1 MTCKVRCGMSNVTPW
16 LVLIGLGAF
25 HGLNPAMGWLFAV
38 ALGLYRQSRAVVLV
52 SLIPIALGHA
62 AAIAVVVYAVIV
74 LGMAIDEGA
83 FRILSGVL
91 LIAWGLYHV
100 VYGHRHRLRIGLKTG
115 LVGLAAWSFVM
126 ATAHG
131 AGMMLIPVLMPL
143 EQLREHAHHMPATDS
158 LMIASLAVLVHSLAM
173 LVVTGIVALVVYEW
187 VGLDFLRR
195 GWINLDL
202 VWTTALIGIGLWL
215 LLT

>member
-1 MTCKVRCGMSNVTPW
+1 MSELSPW
-16 LVLIGLGAF
+16 LILIALGAF

-38 ALGLYRQSRAVVLV
+38 ALGLYRQSRKVVLV

-74 LGMAIDEGA
+74 LGMAVDERV
-83 FRILSGVL
+83 FRVLSGVL
-91 LIAWGLYHV
+91 LIAWGVYHLLSS
-100 VYGHRHRLRIGLKTG
+100 HRHRLRIGLRTG
-115 LVGLAAWSFVM
+115 LIGLAAWSFVM

-143 EQLREHAHHMPATDS
+143 EQAGEHAHHMPATAS
-158 LMIASLAVLVHSLAM
+158 LLIASLAVLVHSLAM
-173 LVVTGIVALVVYEW
+173 LLTTGAVALIVYEW
-187 VGLDFLRR
+187 AGLDFLTR

-202 VWTTALIGIGLWL
+202 VWTAALIGMGLWL

>member
-1 MTCKVRCGMSNVTPW
+1 MSDLWPW
-16 LVLIGLGAF
+16 LVLIALGAF

-38 ALGLYRQSRAVVLV
+38 ALGLYRHSRKVVLI

-62 AAIAVVVYAVIV
+62 ASIAVVVYAVVV
-74 LGMAIDEGA
+74 LGMAVDPQT
-83 FRILSGVL
+83 FRLVSGVL
-91 LIAWGLYHV
+91 LIGFGVYHLI
-100 VYGHRHRLRIGLKTG
+100 YGHRHRLHIGLSTG
-115 LVGLAAWSFVM
+115 LFGLFAWSFVM

-143 EQLREHAHHMPATDS
+143 AQVGEHAHHMPVTNS
-158 LMIASLAVLVHSLAM
+158 LLVASLAVLVHSLAM
-173 LVVTGIVALVVYEW
+173 LLTTGGVALVVYQW

-202 VWTTALIGIGLWL
+202 LWTAALIFIGLWL

>member
-1 MTCKVRCGMSNVTPW
+1 MRAGDVSPW

-38 ALGLYRQSRAVVLV
+38 ALGLYRQSRQVVLM

-62 AAIAVVVYAVIV
+62 AAIAVVVYAVMG
-74 LGMAIDEGA
+74 LGMAVDQA
-83 FRILSGVL
+83 TFRIVSGML
-91 LIAWGLYHV
+91 LIAWGLYHLL
-100 VYGHRHRLRIGLKTG
+100 YGHRHRLRIGLSTG
-115 LVGLAAWSFVM
+115 LAGLFAWSFVM

-131 AGMMLIPVLMPL
+131 AGAMLIPVLMPL
-143 EQLREHAHHMPATDS
+143 AQGGEHAQHMPITNS
-158 LMIASLAVLVHSLAM
+158 LWVGSLAVLVHSLAM
-173 LVVTGIVALVVYEW
+173 LITTGIVALSVYQW

-202 VWTTALIGIGLWL
+202 IWTAALIGMGLWL

>member
-1 MTCKVRCGMSNVTPW
+1 MSNLSPW
-16 LVLIGLGAF
+16 LLLIALGAF

-38 ALGLYRQSRAVVLV
+38 ALGLYRQSRTTVLV
-52 SLIPIALGHA
+52 SLIPIAIGHA
-62 AAIAVVVYAVIV
+62 LAIAVVVYVVIV
-74 LGMAIDEGA
+74 LGMAIDAPA

-91 LIAWGLYHV
+91 LIAWGLYHLL
-100 VYGHRHRLRIGLKTG
+100 YGHRHRVRIGFKTR
-115 LVGLAAWSFVM
+115 LVGLAVWSFVM

-143 EQLREHAHHMPATDS
+143 EHMGEHAHYMPATHS
-158 LMIASLAVLVHSLAM
+158 LWIASLAVLVHSLAM
-173 LVVTGIVALVVYEW
+173 LAVTGIVALVVYEW

-202 VWTTALIGIGLWL
+202 LWTAALIGIGLWL
-215 LLT
+215 LLA

>member
-1 MTCKVRCGMSNVTPW
+1 MTAGGVSPW

-38 ALGLYRQSRAVVLV
+38 ALGLYRQSRSVVLI

-62 AAIAVVVYAVIV
+62 ASIAVVVYAVMG
-74 LGMAIDEGA
+74 LGAAIDQRTL
-83 FRILSGVL
+83 RIASGVL
-91 LIAWGLYHV
+91 LIAWGLYHFA
-100 VYGHRHRLRIGLKTG
+100 YGHRHRLRIGLSTG
-115 LVGLAAWSFVM
+115 LAGLFAWSFVM

-143 EQLREHAHHMPATDS
+143 AQGGEHAHHMPITET
-158 LMIASLAVLVHSLAM
+158 LWVGSLAVLGHSLAM
-173 LVVTGIVALVVYEW
+173 LVTTGIVALSVYQW

-202 VWTTALIGIGLWL
+202 IWTAALIGMGLWL
-215 LLT
+215 LLA

>member
-1 MTCKVRCGMSNVTPW
+1 MSDLSPW
-16 LVLIGLGAF
+16 LVLIALGAF

-38 ALGLYRQSRAVVLV
+38 ALGLYRRSRRVVLV

-74 LGMAIDEGA
+74 LGMALDREA
-83 FRILSGVL
+83 FRIVSGVM
-91 LIAWGLYHV
+91 LIAWGIYHL

-143 EQLREHAHHMPATDS
+143 AQAGEHDHHMPATTS
-158 LMIASLAVLVHSLAM
+158 LWIASLAVLAHSLAM
-173 LVVTGIVALVVYEW
+173 LITTGAVALTVYEW
-187 VGLDFLRR
+187 AGLYFLRR

-202 VWTTALIGIGLWL
+202 VWTAALIGMGFWL
-215 LLT
+215 LVT

>member
-1 MTCKVRCGMSNVTPW
+1 MTAGGVSPW

-38 ALGLYRQSRAVVLV
+38 AHGLYRQSRNVVLI
-52 SLIPIALGHA
+52 SLIPLALGHA
-62 AAIAVVVYAVIV
+62 AAIAVVVYAVMA
-74 LGMAIDEGA
+74 LGAAIDQRT
-83 FRILSGVL
+83 FRIASGVL
-91 LIAWGLYHV
+91 LFAWGLFHLA
-100 VYGHRHRLRIGLKTG
+100 YGHRHRLRIGLSTG
-115 LVGLAAWSFVM
+115 LAGLAAWSFVM

-143 EQLREHAHHMPATDS
+143 SQAGEHAHHMPITES
-158 LMIASLAVLVHSLAM
+158 LWVGALAVLVHSLAM
-173 LVVTGIVALVVYEW
+173 LVTSGIVALSVYQW

-202 VWTTALIGIGLWL
+202 VWTVALISIGLWL
-215 LLT
+215 ALT

>member
-1 MTCKVRCGMSNVTPW
+1 MSAGDLSPW
-16 LVLIGLGAF
+16 LVLIALGAF

-38 ALGLYRQSRAVVLV
+38 ALGLYRQSRKVVLV

-62 AAIAVVVYAVIV
+62 ASIAVVVYAVMG
-74 LGMAIDEGA
+74 LGMAIDA
-83 FRILSGVL
+83 ATFRILSGVL
-91 LIAWGLYHV
+91 LIAWGVYHLS
-100 VYGHRHRLRIGLKTG
+100 YGHRHRLRIGLRTG
-115 LVGLAAWSFVM
+115 LIGLAAWSFVM

-143 EQLREHAHHMPATDS
+143 AQAGEHAHHMPATNS
-158 LMIASLAVLVHSLAM
+158 LLIASLAVLVHSLAM
-173 LVVTGIVALVVYEW
+173 LLTTGTVALVVYEW
-187 VGLDFLRR
+187 AGLDFLRR

-202 VWTTALIGIGLWL
+202 VWTAALIGMGLWL

>member
-1 MTCKVRCGMSNVTPW
+1 MSAGELSPW

-38 ALGLYRQSRAVVLV
+38 ALGLYRKSRKVVLV

-74 LGMAIDEGA
+74 LGMAIDAER

-91 LIAWGLYHV
+91 LIAWGVYHLS
-100 VYGHRHRLRIGLKTG
+100 YGHRHRLRIGLRTG
-115 LVGLAAWSFVM
+115 LLGLFAWSFVM

-143 EQLREHAHHMPATDS
+143 EQAGDHAHQMPATNS
-158 LMIASLAVLVHSLAM
+158 LLIASLAVLVHNLAM
-173 LVVTGIVALVVYEW
+173 LLMTGIVALIVYEW
-187 VGLDFLRR
+187 VGLDFLRC

-202 VWTTALIGIGLWL
+202 VWTAALIGIGLWL
-215 LLT
+215 LVT

>member
-1 MTCKVRCGMSNVTPW
+1 MSAGELSPW

-38 ALGLYRQSRAVVLV
+38 ALGLYRQSRKVVLL

-74 LGMAIDEGA
+74 LGMAIDANA
-83 FRILSGVL
+83 FRLLSGVL
-91 LIAWGLYHV
+91 LIAWGLYHLA
-100 VYGHRHRLRIGLKTG
+100 YGHRHRLHIGLKTG
-115 LVGLAAWSFVM
+115 LAGLAAWSFVM
-126 ATAHG
+126 ATGHG

-143 EQLREHAHHMPATDS
+143 AEAGQHAHHMPATAS
-158 LMIASLAVLVHSLAM
+158 LWIASLAVLVHSLAM
-173 LVVTGIVALVVYEW
+173 LITTGVVALIVYEW

-202 VWTTALIGIGLWL
+202 IWTAALIGMGLWL

>member
-1 MTCKVRCGMSNVTPW
+1 MAAGGVSPW

-38 ALGLYRQSRAVVLV
+38 ALGLYRQSRNVVLI

-62 AAIAVVVYAVIV
+62 ASIAVVAYAVMG
-74 LGMAIDEGA
+74 LGAAIDQRT
-83 FRILSGVL
+83 FRIASGVL
-91 LIAWGLYHV
+91 LIAWGLYHFA
-100 VYGHRHRLRIGLKTG
+100 YGHRHRLRIGLSTG
-115 LVGLAAWSFVM
+115 LAGLFAWSFVM

-143 EQLREHAHHMPATDS
+143 AQAGEHAQHMPITES
-158 LMIASLAVLVHSLAM
+158 LWVASLAVLVHSLAM
-173 LVVTGIVALVVYEW
+173 LVTTGIVALSVYQW

-202 VWTTALIGIGLWL
+202 IWTAALIGIGLWL
-215 LLT
+215 MLA

>member
-1 MTCKVRCGMSNVTPW
+1 MSNISPW

-38 ALGLYRQSRAVVLV
+38 ALGLYRQSRTTVLV
-52 SLIPIALGHA
+52 SLIPIAIGHA
-62 AAIAVVVYAVIV
+62 LAIAVVVYVVIV
-74 LGMAIDEGA
+74 LGMAIDAPA

-91 LIAWGLYHV
+91 LIAWGLYHLL
-100 VYGHRHRLRIGLKTG
+100 YGHRHRVRIGFKTG
-115 LVGLAAWSFVM
+115 LVGLAVWSFVM

-143 EQLREHAHHMPATDS
+143 EHMGEHAHQMPATHS
-158 LMIASLAVLVHSLAM
+158 LWIASLAVLVHSLAM
-173 LVVTGIVALVVYEW
+173 LAVTGIVALVAYES

-202 VWTTALIGIGLWL
+202 LWTAALIGIGLWL
-215 LLT
+215 LLA

>member
-1 MTCKVRCGMSNVTPW
+1 MSDISPW

-38 ALGLYRQSRAVVLV
+38 ALGLYRQSRTTVLV
-52 SLIPIALGHA
+52 SLIPMAIGHA
-62 AAIAVVVYAVIV
+62 LAIAVVVYVVIV
-74 LGMAIDEGA
+74 LGMAIDAPA

-91 LIAWGLYHV
+91 LIAWGLYHLL
-100 VYGHRHRLRIGLKTG
+100 YGHRHRVRIGFKTG
-115 LVGLAAWSFVM
+115 LVGLAVWSFVM
-126 ATAHG
+126 AMAHG

-143 EQLREHAHHMPATDS
+143 EHMGEHAHYMPATHS
-158 LMIASLAVLVHSLAM
+158 LWIASLAVLVHSLAM
-173 LVVTGIVALVVYEW
+173 LAVTGIVALVVYEW

-202 VWTTALIGIGLWL
+202 LWTAALIGIGLWL
-215 LLT
+215 LLA

>member
-1 MTCKVRCGMSNVTPW
+1 MSVGDVSPW

-38 ALGLYRQSRAVVLV
+38 ALGLYRHSRKVVLV

-62 AAIAVVVYAVIV
+62 AAIAVVVYTVMV
-74 LGMAIDEGA
+74 LGMAVDQQT
-83 FRILSGVL
+83 FRIVSGVL
-91 LIAWGLYHV
+91 LIGWGVYHLI
-100 VYGHRHRLRIGLKTG
+100 YGHHHRLRIGLSTG
-115 LVGLAAWSFVM
+115 LLGLFAWSFVM

-143 EQLREHAHHMPATDS
+143 AQAGEHAHHMPVTNS
-158 LMIASLAVLVHSLAM
+158 LWIASLAVLLHSLAM
-173 LVVTGIVALVVYEW
+173 LLTTGAVALAIYQW

-202 VWTTALIGIGLWL
+202 LWTAALIGMGLWL

>member
-1 MTCKVRCGMSNVTPW
+1 MSAGELSPW
-16 LVLIGLGAF
+16 LVLIALGAF

-38 ALGLYRQSRAVVLV
+38 ALGLYRQSRKVVLV

-62 AAIAVVVYAVIV
+62 AAIAVVVYAVMV
-74 LGMAIDEGA
+74 LGMAIDA
-83 FRILSGVL
+83 ATFRVLSGVL
-91 LIAWGLYHV
+91 LIAWGVYHLS
-100 VYGHRHRLRIGLKTG
+100 YGHRHRLRIGLRTG
-115 LVGLAAWSFVM
+115 LIGLAAWSFVM

-143 EQLREHAHHMPATDS
+143 AEAGEHAHHMPATNS
-158 LMIASLAVLVHSLAM
+158 LLIASLAVLVHSLAM
-173 LVVTGIVALVVYEW
+173 LLTTGTVALIVYEW
-187 VGLDFLRR
+187 AGLDFLRR

-202 VWTTALIGIGLWL
+202 VWTAALIGMGLWL

>member
-1 MTCKVRCGMSNVTPW
+1 MDAGGLSPW

-38 ALGLYRQSRAVVLV
+38 ALGLYRHSRRVVLV

-74 LGMAIDEGA
+74 VGMAIDPA
-83 FRILSGVL
+83 TFRVLSGAL
-91 LIAWGLYHV
+91 LIGWGLYHLL
-100 VYGHRHRLRIGLKTG
+100 YGHRHHLRIGLSTG
-115 LVGLAAWSFVM
+115 LLGLAAWSFVM

-131 AGMMLIPVLMPL
+131 AGAMLIPVLMPL
-143 EQLREHAHHMPATDS
+143 AQVGEHAHHLPATSS
-158 LMIASLAVLVHSLAM
+158 LWVATLAVLVHSLAM
-173 LVVTGIVALVVYEW
+173 LVTTGTVALIVYQW

-202 VWTTALIGIGLWL
+202 VWTAALIGMGLWL
-215 LLT
+215 LLA

>member
-1 MTCKVRCGMSNVTPW
+1 MSDVTPW
-16 LVLIGLGAF
+16 LVLIALGAF

-62 AAIAVVVYAVIV
+62 AAIAVVVYAVIG
-74 LGMAIDEGA
+74 LGMAIDERA

-91 LIAWGLYHV
+91 LVAWGLYHLF
-100 VYGHRHRLRIGLKTG
+100 YGNRHRVHIGLKTG

-143 EQLREHAHHMPATDS
+143 EQLGEHAHHMPATDS
-158 LMIASLAVLVHSLAM
+158 LLIASLAVLVHSLAM
-173 LVVTGIVALVVYEW
+173 LVTTGIVALVVYEW

>member
-1 MTCKVRCGMSNVTPW
+1 MAGMSNPSPW
-16 LVLIGLGAF
+16 LVLIALGAF

-38 ALGLYRQSRAVVLV
+38 ALGLYRQSRKVVLV

-62 AAIAVVVYAVIV
+62 AAIAVVVYAVMV
-74 LGMAIDEGA
+74 LGMAIDA
-83 FRILSGVL
+83 ATFRVLSGVL
-91 LIAWGLYHV
+91 LIAWGVYHLS
-100 VYGHRHRLRIGLKTG
+100 YGHRHRLRIGLRTG
-115 LVGLAAWSFVM
+115 LVGLAVWSFVM

-143 EQLREHAHHMPATDS
+143 QEAGAHAHHMPATAS
-158 LMIASLAVLVHSLAM
+158 LLIASLAVLVHSLAM
-173 LVVTGIVALVVYEW
+173 LLTTGAVALIVYEW
-187 VGLDFLRR
+187 AGLDFLRR

-202 VWTTALIGIGLWL
+202 VWTAALIGMGLWL

>member
-1 MTCKVRCGMSNVTPW
+1 MSNVTPW
-16 LVLIGLGAF
+16 LVLIALGAF

-62 AAIAVVVYAVIV
+62 AAIAVVVYAVIG
-74 LGMAIDEGA
+74 LGMAIDQGA

-91 LIAWGLYHV
+91 LIAWGTYHLL
-100 VYGHRHRLRIGLKTG
+100 YGHRHRVRIGLKTG
-115 LVGLAAWSFVM
+115 LVGLALWSFVM

-143 EQLREHAHHMPATDS
+143 EQLGEHAHHMPATDS
-158 LMIASLAVLVHSLAM
+158 IMIASLAVLVHSLAM